1 MDERHSVREM
11 QLRERPMPRFRL
23 MGACGWI
30 ANSQIE
36 LGEED
41 FETEEEAHDAAWE
54 AVTERIDSWVQ
65 VVVEEGD
72 TP

>member
-1 MDERHSVREM
+1 
-11 QLRERPMPRFRL
+11 MPRFRL